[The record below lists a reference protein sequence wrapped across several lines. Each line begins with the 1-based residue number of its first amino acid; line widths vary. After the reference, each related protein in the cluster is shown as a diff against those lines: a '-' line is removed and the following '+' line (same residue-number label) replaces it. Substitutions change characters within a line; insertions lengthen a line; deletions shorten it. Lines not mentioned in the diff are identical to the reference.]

1 MNVGASSVI
10 VKSDGSFAA
19 LVTVHEATQNMS
31 SLSGFVPFLLSGNTG
46 GTTPATR
53 GLLAAVRSWLTQL
66 TI

>member
-1 MNVGASSVI
+1 MI
-10 VKSDGSFAA
+10 VKSDELFAA
-19 LVTVHEATQNMS
+19 LVTVHEALITYF
-31 SLSGFVPFLLSGNTG
+31 LSGFVPFLLSGNTG